1 MKDSTKILG
10 FILVVALAFFL
21 GARYGRKTAKP
32 PVDLRVIW
40 DTTEVTVYREKIVE
54 KPVPKLIYKDRID
67 TMWLPSPHGDS
78 SLVEVPIERK
88 IYHEDSLYHAVV
100 SGFRPSLDTL
110 IVWPTTTTITVHEK
124 SPAECRPYSWTLF
137 PQAAVNYGGGALE
150 MKASIGADISISENG
165 RWRFSPEFG
174 YRALQVNDRIQ
185 KGCYAE
191 AKIKYNL
198 IQVK

>member
-1 MKDSTKILG
+1 MKESTKILG

-32 PVDLRVIW
+32 PVDLQVIW
-40 DTTEVTVYREKIVE
+40 DTTEITVYKEKIVE

-124 SPAECRPYSWTLF
+124 IKTPAPRLSLGITLGPSVLASPSSKVHA
-137 PQAAVNYGGGALE
+137 G
-150 MKASIGADISISENG
+150 IGITAGLSY
-165 RWRFSPEFG
+165 RF
-174 YRALQVNDRIQ
+174 
-185 KGCYAE
+185 
-191 AKIKYNL
+191 
-198 IQVK
+198 

>member
-1 MKDSTKILG
+1 MLIVAVSFLIGCRYGRRTANEPGKPIISMADTSSSVESFEVERPKIKDSTVIHHVYVKVKIDQRDS
-10 FILVVALAFFL
+10 AFMTTL
-21 GARYGRKTAKP
+21 NGSDS
-32 PVDLRVIW
+32 VRV
-40 DTTEVTVYREKIVE
+40 E
-54 KPVPKLIYKDRID
+54 
-67 TMWLPSPHGDS
+67 M
-78 SLVEVPIERK
+78 PIERK
-88 IYHEDSLYHAVV
+88 IYQEDSVYRAVV
-100 SGFRPSLDTL
+100 SGYRPSLDSLL
-110 IVWPTTTTITVHEK
+110 IFSKTTTITVHEK

-165 RWRFSPEFG
+165 RWRFGPEFG

-191 AKIKYNL
+191 VKIKYNL